1 MKKLFSI
8 VLLFCNLTSLAQ
20 ISDSLNKTNTLN
32 KTIKEVLL
40 EKNLISSEEI
50 DELLNIEKLI

>member
-1 MKKLFSI
+1 MP
-8 VLLFCNLTSLAQ
+8 VLGYDKAAEVAKEAMSQ
-20 ISDSLNKTNTLN
+20 N

>member
-1 MKKLFSI
+1 MS
-8 VLLFCNLTSLAQ
+8 Q
-20 ISDSLNKTNTLN
+20 N

>member
-1 MKKLFSI
+1 MPVIGYDKSAEVAKEAML
-8 VLLFCNLTSLAQ
+8 Q
-20 ISDSLNKTNTLN
+20 N

>member
-20 ISDSLNKTNTLN
+20 ISDSLNKTNTNL
-32 KTIKEVLL
+32 KMAVVKERSQKK
-40 EKNLISSEEI
+40 EK
-50 DELLNIEKLI
+50 KLKR